1 MITVRTPR
9 EFRYRDVP
17 GTGTIA
23 VPVPGTIA
31 VPEWRVGF
39 LERLHEDD
47 DSMRTMNMFIGTMS
61 TTTRFAEKKSK
72 QEDDGIFFETFE
84 RIPSSVSFSFRSV
97 QYSDSENDDDIYD
110 DSRASFVSAVAT
122 PSLLRKIFGDDVIH
136 VEEDDEE
143 DDEEEEEEEEEEEKE
158 DYSIWLEEPMSIKE
172 RRQKLLREMG
182 VSGRR
187 SIAISSRPIIESTIE
202 VNKPVVI
209 DLPSP
214 VGVALSTA
222 GSTRV
227 RSRSDVGV
235 SRWDPINGGLSRTC
249 SAPPFFRRRGGD
261 SNSETATATAWRF
274 KFLERLQFRNGELG
288 SWNDCSSGMASWVP
302 GTIAVPEWRV
312 GFLERLQF
320 RNGELGSWNDCSS
333 ETELIETELERLQ
346 YVRYRLVVRTD
357 CSIGAWDDGRLA
369 IGGCRAEISESD

>member
-1 MITVRTPR
+1 MGSARASIGHRRSVR
-9 EFRYRDVP
+9 
-17 GTGTIA
+17 
-23 VPVPGTIA
+23 
-31 VPEWRVGF
+31 
-39 LERLHEDD
+39 
-47 DSMRTMNMFIGTMS
+47 
-61 TTTRFAEKKSK
+61 
-72 QEDDGIFFETFE
+72 DGIGGQFARASIGHRRSVREGIGGQFARASEV
-84 RIPSSVSFSFRSV
+84 SSRGHRLGIGGQFARASIGHRRSV

-143 DDEEEEEEEEEEEKE
+143 DDEEEEEEEEEKE

-288 SWNDCSSGMASWVP
+288 FWNDCSSGMASWVP
-302 GTIAVPEWRV
+302 GTITVPK
-312 GFLERLQF
+312 QSSSKQ
-320 RNGELGSWNDCSS
+320 SWNDCSMS
-333 ETELIETELERLQ
+333 GQIAVCPDRLQ
-346 YVRYRLVVRTD
+346 YR
-357 CSIGAWDDGRLA
+357 SMGR
-369 IGGCRAEISESD
+369 R